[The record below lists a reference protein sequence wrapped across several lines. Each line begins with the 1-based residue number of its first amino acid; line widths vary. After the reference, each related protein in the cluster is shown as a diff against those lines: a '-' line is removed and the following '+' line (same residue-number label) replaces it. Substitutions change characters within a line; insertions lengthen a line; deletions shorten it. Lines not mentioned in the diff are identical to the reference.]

1 MLLVELMKR
10 GWLYILIS
18 LMISTSS
25 LIAFLQKQEEI
36 WVSEVIVTTP
46 EIIKSSTDLSK
57 FDKIFLLIRELEGII
72 NATHIDLKG
81 QDVFDMFIHNYNS
94 MTVKKKYYENEPE
107 LKNVD
112 FDIWIVNASKYINT
126 MASDGGI
133 KSYFFST
140 SAIDATDRLGE
151 YIEFVNTIT
160 KKQIYSEYIEYV
172 NYAIYLAKYR
182 LIEEEYKAKLE
193 KKNIIRKIDNN
204 IQMVSGL
211 EYNSDYEKKNL
222 LESQI
227 SLNKYILEKKKK
239 IISSIDDLRYF
250 NEEVEIYQRHLKE
263 LVNLSKTLDVDID
276 TYQITSDYFTPK
288 NVSRPKIFMLSF
300 LFTIVGLCIGITFS
314 FFRVV
319 SLKKLDNEK

>member
-1 MLLVELMKR
+1 MQNEIANRTDIMLLVELMKR

-133 KSYFFST
+133 KSYFF
-140 SAIDATDRLGE
+140 
-151 YIEFVNTIT
+151 
-160 KKQIYSEYIEYV
+160 Q
-172 NYAIYLAKYR
+172 
-182 LIEEEYKAKLE
+182 
-193 KKNIIRKIDNN
+193 
-204 IQMVSGL
+204 
-211 EYNSDYEKKNL
+211 
-222 LESQI
+222 
-227 SLNKYILEKKKK
+227 
-239 IISSIDDLRYF
+239 
-250 NEEVEIYQRHLKE
+250 
-263 LVNLSKTLDVDID
+263 LV
-276 TYQITSDYFTPK
+276 Q
-288 NVSRPKIFMLSF
+288 
-300 LFTIVGLCIGITFS
+300 
-314 FFRVV
+314 
-319 SLKKLDNEK
+319 